1 MRFFILLFFTVSF
14 LNASENQVAV
24 SSSRSV
30 LSLNGAWNI
39 IIDPYENGYYSYRY
53 TPRQD
58 GFFQDKKQS
67 HKSELI
73 EYNFDT
79 SPTLQVPGDWNSQRD
94 ELFLYEGCVWYR
106 KKIELQAIKSKRY
119 FIRFGAV
126 NYHAR
131 VYLNG
136 RELGTHTGGFTPFQF
151 EITDHL
157 TDDGENSLVVQVDNK
172 REARGVP
179 TLNTDWWNYGGIT
192 RPVDILETPQT
203 FIRDYFVQLAPRN
216 PDSIE
221 GRVELDGV
229 AGNQKLSLNIPDAA
243 ISVQGVTDENGV
255 WQFSVHASGLRLWSP
270 QRPYV
275 YDVRIST
282 DSDTVHDAIGFRT
295 ISVSGDRI
303 LLNEEPVFLRGISI
317 HEEAPLRGGRAWT
330 QSDAAILMQWA
341 QDMGCNFVRLAH
353 YPHNEAMIHEAE
365 RRGLMVW
372 AEIPVYWTIQ
382 WDNPQTYALARQQ
395 LREMIERDKNRAA
408 VIIWSVANETPR
420 TEQRLDFLGRL
431 IAEARRLDPSRLISA
446 ATELTYKGRE
456 IHLDDPLCE
465 MLDVIGAN
473 EYLGWYGGS
482 PNDIPLH
489 SWHSAFNKP
498 LIISEFGAGAL
509 KGFRADAETRWSEE
523 YQARVYEKQLEMLKA
538 VPFLQG
544 MSPWILMGFRSP
556 RRQLPG
562 IQDFWNRKGLLNE
575 LGQRKQAFDV
585 LRSFYLQKANQ
596 N

>member
-1 MRFFILLFFTVSF
+1 MRFLILLFFTVSF
-14 LNASENQVAV
+14 LNASENLMANT
-24 SSSRSV
+24 SERSV

-53 TPRQD
+53 TPRLD
-58 GFFQDKKQS
+58 GFFLDKKQS

-73 EYNFDT
+73 EYDFDT
-79 SPTLQVPGDWNSQRD
+79 SPVLQVPGDWNSQRD
-94 ELFLYEGCVWYR
+94 DLFLYEGSIWYR
-106 KKIELQAIKSKRY
+106 KKFELHPQKGKRY
-119 FIRFGAV
+119 FVHFGAV
-126 NYHAR
+126 NYYAR

-136 RELGTHTGGFTPFQF
+136 HLLGSHTGGFTPFQF
-151 EITDHL
+151 EITNFLKTND
-157 TDDGENSLVVQVDNK
+157 ENSLVVQVDNK
-172 REARGVP
+172 RKAEGVP

-221 GRVELDGV
+221 GRVQLDGV
-229 AGNQKLSLNIPDAA
+229 AGNQKLNLNIPDAA
-243 ISVQGVTDENGV
+243 VSVQGVTDENGV
-255 WQFSVHASGLRLWSP
+255 WQFSVPAGDLLRWSP
-270 QRPYV
+270 QQPHL
-275 YDVRIST
+275 YDTRITS
-282 DSDTVHDAIGFRT
+282 DSDTVYDAIGFRT
-295 ISVSGDRI
+295 IRVNGDRI
-303 LLNEEPVFLRGISI
+303 LLNEQPVFLRGISI

-341 QDMGCNFVRLAH
+341 QDLGCNFVRLAH
-353 YPHNEAMIHEAE
+353 YPHNEAMIREAE

-372 AEIPVYWTIQ
+372 AEIPVYWTIR
-382 WDNPQTYALARQQ
+382 WGNPQTYALAKQQ
-395 LREMIERDKNRAA
+395 LGEMIERDKNRAA

-420 TEQRLDFLGRL
+420 TEQRLEFLSGL
-431 IAEARRLDPSRLISA
+431 IAEARKLDPSRLISA

-456 IHLDDPLCE
+456 IHLDDPLGE
-465 MLDVIGAN
+465 LLDVIGAN
-473 EYLGWYGGS
+473 EYLGWYGGD

-489 SWHSAFNKP
+489 SWCSSFNKP

-509 KGFRADAETRWSEE
+509 KGFHADAETRWSEE

-544 MSPWILMGFRSP
+544 LSPWILMDFRSP

-575 LGQRKQAFDV
+575 LGQRKQAFDI
-585 LRSFYLQKANQ
+585 LQSFYLQKANQ